1 MTTGNPPLDQ
11 PARVN
16 TTIPMWGMGIALV
29 AAASAY
35 FGQQQATNVSMAVMI
50 NELTALKTSV
60 ARMETGRYTAQDSA
74 RDFSW
79 RDERQIELAKRVAD
93 LELIERRKR

>member
-1 MTTGNPPLDQ
+1 MAANNLPPDA
-11 PARVN
+11 PARIN
-16 TTIPMWGMGIALV
+16 TTVPMWGMGIALV

-35 FGQQQATNVSMAVMI
+35 FGQQQATNINMAVVI
-50 NELTALKTSV
+50 SELTALKASV

-74 RDFSW
+74 RDLAW
-79 RDERQIELAKRVAD
+79 RDERTVELTKRVAD

>member
-1 MTTGNPPLDQ
+1 MAANNPPDQ
-11 PARVN
+11 APRLN

-35 FGQQQATNVSMAVMI
+35 FGQQQATNVSMAVVI
-50 NELTALKTSV
+50 SELTALKASV
-60 ARMETGRYTAQDSA
+60 ARMETGRYTAQDAA
-74 RDFSW
+74 RDMAW
-79 RDERQIELAKRVAD
+79 RDERVVDLTKRVGE